1 MPSGAAGTEEGGR
14 SMGLFRKRAPEP
26 RRFAPEDF
34 EPVLR
39 CSICAGEQTACMR
52 EKATGKLREL
62 ELIRDERDLDK
73 FCRDYGVKKED
84 IKRIY

>member
-1 MPSGAAGTEEGGR
+1 
-14 SMGLFRKRAPEP
+14 MGLFRRKPKTPDLPA
-26 RRFAPEDF
+26 FSTEDY

-39 CSICAGEQTACMR
+39 CSICTGEQTACMR